1 MMSMDVIL
9 QCLTILK
16 NSPSIT
22 TLDITGGAPELHEHF
37 RTLISMARTL
47 RPDPND
53 LDIIDRC
60 NLTVLYEPNQGN
72 DLIQFLQRHQVHIVA
87 SLPCY
92 SEANVNEQRG
102 NHVFERSIAALIAFN
117 DAGYGI
123 TDFMEKKDAS
133 SNNDNNNDDTAPKY
147 KLDLVYN
154 PAGAFLPPPQDKLQ
168 EQYKEQ
174 LYNNF
179 GIVFNDLFTITN
191 MPIQR
196 FADYLYRRD
205 ELIEYMDLLVRNY
218 NPATIENVM
227 CQNTISIRY
236 DGIIYDCDFNQQLDI
251 PILTTPVNDVA
262 NESDDTVDTNTEQQQ
277 SRRRRRP
284 LTVFD
289 ISSLDDILLYNHNK
303 IRTDV
308 HCFGCTAGMGSS
320 CQGATATE

>member
-1 MMSMDVIL
+1 MEVIL

-16 NSPSIT
+16 QTPSIT

-37 RTLISMARTL
+37 RTLVSMARAI
-47 RPDPND
+47 RED

-60 NLTVLYEPNQGN
+60 NLTVLYEPNQGQ
-72 DLIQFLQRHQVHIVA
+72 DLIQFLQRHDVHIVA

-92 SEANVNEQRG
+92 SEKNVNAQRG
-102 NHVFERSIAALIAFN
+102 NQVFERSIAALIALN
-117 DAGYGI
+117 DAGFGI
-123 TDFMEKKDAS
+123 TDLEKGDPPTT
-133 SNNDNNNDDTAPKY
+133 NPGDDNNLNERQY

-154 PAGAFLPPPQDKLQ
+154 PGGAFLPGPQDQLQ

-174 LYNNF
+174 LSKNF

-196 FADYLYRRD
+196 FADYLYRRN
-205 ELIEYMDLLVRNY
+205 ELIDYMELLVRNY

-236 DGIIYDCDFNQQLDI
+236 DGTIYDCDFNQQLDI
-251 PILTTPVNDVA
+251 PILTHDGGSDSNS
-262 NESDDTVDTNTEQQQ
+262 ES
-277 SRRRRRP
+277 RRRP

-289 ISSLDDILLYNHNK
+289 ISSLDDIILQQYQK

>member
-1 MMSMDVIL
+1 MMSMEVIL

-16 NSPSIT
+16 NTPSIT

-37 RTLISMARTL
+37 RTLVSMARAI
-47 RPDPND
+47 RPNPDE

-60 NLTVLYEPNQGN
+60 NLTVLYEPNQGK
-72 DLIQFLQRHQVHIVA
+72 DLIQFLQQHHVHIVA

-92 SEANVNEQRG
+92 SETNVNEQRG
-102 NHVFERSIAALIAFN
+102 NQVFERSIAALIALN
-117 DAGYGI
+117 DAGFGI
-123 TDFMEKKDAS
+123 SDLV
-133 SNNDNNNDDTAPKY
+133 NGIDNNNNNNNIDTKPKY

-168 EQYKEQ
+168 IQYKEQ
-174 LYNNF
+174 LYKNF
-179 GIVFNDLFTITN
+179 GIVFDDLFTITN

-218 NPATIENVM
+218 NPATIDNIM
-227 CQNTISIRY
+227 CQNTVSIRY

-251 PILTTPVNDVA
+251 PILTHKSVDDNKNNNNNN
-262 NESDDTVDTNTEQQQ
+262 NENGP
-277 SRRRRRP
+277 RRP

-289 ISSLDDILLYNHNK
+289 ITSLDDIMQYKK

>member
-1 MMSMDVIL
+1 MTIVESSPLRTKEMMTMDVIL

-16 NSPSIT
+16 NTPSIT

-37 RTLISMARTL
+37 RTLVSMARTI
-47 RPDPND
+47 RPNPDD
-53 LDIIDRC
+53 FDIIDRC

-72 DLIQFLQRHQVHIVA
+72 DLIQFLQRHHVHIVA

-102 NHVFERSIAALIAFN
+102 NNVFERSIAALIALN
-117 DAGYGI
+117 DAGFGI
-123 TDFMEKKDAS
+123 SDLDKDDKES
-133 SNNDNNNDDTAPKY
+133 SDTKPKY

-168 EQYKEQ
+168 EQYKQQ

-179 GIVFNDLFTITN
+179 GIVFDDLFTITN

-227 CQNTISIRY
+227 CQNTVSIRY
-236 DGIIYDCDFNQQLDI
+236 DGIIYDCDFNQQLDL
-251 PILTTPVNDVA
+251 PILTNGVTGSDI
-262 NESDDTVDTNTEQQQ
+262 NEESRQ
-277 SRRRRRP
+277 RRRRRP

-289 ISSLDDILLYNHNK
+289 ISSLDDIMDYNK

>member
-1 MMSMDVIL
+1 MMTMEVIL

-16 NSPSIT
+16 NTPSIT

-37 RTLISMARTL
+37 RTLISMARTI

-72 DLIQFLQRHQVHIVA
+72 DLIQFLQRHHVHIVA

-92 SEANVNEQRG
+92 SEANVNAQRG
-102 NHVFERSIAALIAFN
+102 NQVFERSIAALIAFN
-117 DAGYGI
+117 DAGFGI
-123 TDFMEKKDAS
+123 TDLEQD
-133 SNNDNNNDDTAPKY
+133 NDDAAPTY

-174 LYNNF
+174 LYSNF

-227 CQNTISIRY
+227 CQNTVSIRY

-251 PILTTPVNDVA
+251 PILTMANDVTS
-262 NESDDTVDTNTEQQQ
+262 ESDDTAIETITQQGG
-277 SRRRRRP
+277 RRRP

-289 ISSLDDILLYNHNK
+289 ISSLDDILFYHNK